1 MPTLKVWPASAEAAA
16 DEAAALEAVP
26 AAADDAEPPQPVRL
40 NAETAAAPRA
50 TFRKLRRVILF
61 MVFIAVAPS
70 LERAAVTIR
79 PAPLAERVCKYE
91 KIPSLCVHPQGQD
104 RNYDSAVPPCLLC
117 CPPKPWPQSPSRR
130 ANTPLPCNG
139 GFRPKLL
146 KSILLPFARPS
157 AAHEV
162 LPRCRPFP
170 SSGLS
175 SRCAVQILFRLIGL
189 IALYTLFS

>member
-1 MPTLKVWPASAEAAA
+1 
-16 DEAAALEAVP
+16 
-26 AAADDAEPPQPVRL
+26 
-40 NAETAAAPRA
+40 
-50 TFRKLRRVILF
+50 

-117 CPPKPWPQSPSRR
+117 YPPKPWPQSPSRR

-146 KSILLPFARPS
+146 KALPCLPGPRRPTNLCPAFARLHCPGSLQMRCAGSLPSHRFDCIIHFIFVKSRGIFKFLFFGPVKVILLPGHRCCGACGAQSRQRTPPTP
-157 AAHEV
+157 E
-162 LPRCRPFP
+162 LPRR
-170 SSGLS
+170 
-175 SRCAVQILFRLIGL
+175 
-189 IALYTLFS
+189 